1 VSLSSSAVPRPGQA
15 VLADL
20 LPGERV
26 RDALLVVGYAALTGV
41 AAQLSIMLPFTPVPI
56 TGQTFAVLLGAA
68 ALGWRRAALGMG
80 LYLAAGLA
88 GVPWFAEARG
98 GVEALTVPSFGYVV
112 GFLVAATV
120 VGWLAGRGQDRTP
133 ARTVLTMVAGNL
145 VVYAFG
151 LPWLMASLDVGLAEG
166 TELGVTP
173 FLAGD
178 ALKILV
184 AAGLLPAAWSLAG
197 RREG

>member
-1 VSLSSSAVPRPGQA
+1 VSLSSSAVPRPGRA

-20 LPGERV
+20 LPGEQV

-41 AAQLSIMLPFTPVPI
+41 AAQLSIVLPFTPVPI

-88 GVPWFAEARG
+88 GVPWFAEGRG

-112 GFLVAATV
+112 GFLVAAAV

-145 VVYAFG
+145 LVYAFG

-166 TELGVTP
+166 MELGVTP

-184 AAGLLPAAWSLAG
+184 AAGLLPGAWSLAG